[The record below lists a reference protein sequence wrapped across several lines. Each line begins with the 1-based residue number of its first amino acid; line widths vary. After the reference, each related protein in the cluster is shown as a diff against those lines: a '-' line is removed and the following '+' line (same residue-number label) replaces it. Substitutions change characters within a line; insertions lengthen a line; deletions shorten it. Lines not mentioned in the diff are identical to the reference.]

1 MNNNIGNR
9 RGVIVPP
16 TTTTT
21 GNTTGA
27 GTTVNVNAATNV
39 TTLPA
44 NPQAHDLVDT
54 SSHNAAHDMRYRV
67 GVNAVTAGATTTAV
81 PKLLADWKVAVYE
94 AAAEAL
100 ADIEV
105 IKPALN
111 KALDKAEGK
120 KGEPLTRRE
129 ERGIEHKVREKLDS
143 EYGQAFKAHHKDLTK
158 SPSTKAQTER
168 DVVLAERPRV
178 AQLKDPFT
186 PVINNAPGSRDNE
199 IMLWESKNFMVVVD
213 TFADSPKALVVPK
226 TKVNLPVDAPQG
238 LLDEAAL
245 VAAHVSDA
253 FMRATGCK
261 AAGIWINAPQ
271 NLTVAQLHVHVLP
284 DLGPFTADGAMA
296 KQFIEDPA
304 ARPQL
309 EAYFGKIKGE
319 LASKL
324 GPSTT

>member
-1 MNNNIGNR
+1 MNNNPIGR
-9 RGVIVPP
+9 RNNVVVANPQGTGNTAGNVNVNTNNL

-21 GNTTGA
+21 TSSHQ
-27 GTTVNVNAATNV
+27 VND
-39 TTLPA
+39 
-44 NPQAHDLVDT
+44 HVDT

-67 GVNAVTAGATTTAV
+67 GVNAVTAGPTTTAI
-81 PKLLADWKVAVYE
+81 PQLLADWKVAVYE
-94 AAAEAL
+94 AAAVAL
-100 ADIEV
+100 ADQEV
-105 IKPALN
+105 IAPALN
-111 KALDKAEGK
+111 KALDKAEGH

-129 ERGIEHKVREKLDS
+129 ERGIEHKVRDSLDK
-143 EYGQAFKAHHKDLTK
+143 EYGAAFKAHHKDLTK

-178 AQLKDPFT
+178 AHLKDPFT
-186 PVINNAPGSRDNE
+186 PVIQNAPGSRANE
-199 IMLWESKNFMVVVD
+199 IVLWESKNFLVVVD

-284 DLGPFTADGAMA
+284 DVGPYTADGAMA
-296 KQFIEDPA
+296 KQFIEDPT

-309 EAYFGKIKGE
+309 EAWFGQIKGE

-324 GPSTT
+324 GPST